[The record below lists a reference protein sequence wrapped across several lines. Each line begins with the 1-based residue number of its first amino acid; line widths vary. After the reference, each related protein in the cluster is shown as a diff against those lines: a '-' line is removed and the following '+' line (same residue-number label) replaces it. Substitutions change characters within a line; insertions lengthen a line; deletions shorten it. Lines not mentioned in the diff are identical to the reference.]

1 VVKRINILGMITD
14 CIVLISSDI
23 EWQIVKEL
31 VTQRDEMQT
40 SPFGEWFAVPV
51 EIGGESHPV
60 IFFQGGWGKISAA
73 ASTQY
78 VIDRWY
84 PQILINLGTCGG
96 FDGKIAKGEI
106 ILATQTVVYDIIE
119 QMGDYLEHIAHY
131 TTTIDLSWLAR
142 PYPLPVRETV
152 LVSADK
158 DLIAAEIPHLA
169 AMFGA
174 VAGDWE
180 SGAIAFVAQRNATKC
195 LILRGVSDLVGQ
207 AGGEAYANLSVF
219 ADGAKNVLR
228 RLLAS
233 LPQWIDQSREKMKE
247 AQTAIAHD

>member
-1 VVKRINILGMITD
+1 MSAQNLPEPVVVI
-14 CIVLISSDI
+14 LISSDI
-23 EWQIVKEL
+23 EWRIVKDL
-31 VTQRDEMQT
+31 VKQRDKIQT
-40 SPFGEWFAVPV
+40 SPFGEWFSAPLDV
-51 EIGGESHPV
+51 GGESRAV
-60 IFFQGGWGKISAA
+60 LFFQGGWGKISAA

-78 VIDRWY
+78 VIDRWQ
-84 PQILINLGTCGG
+84 PRLLINLGTCGG

-106 ILATQTVVYDIIE
+106 ILATKTIVYDIVE

-131 TTTIDLSWLAR
+131 TTSFDISWLKR

-158 DLIAAEIPHLA
+158 DLIAAEIPQLA
-169 AMFGA
+169 ATFGA

-207 AGGEAYANLSVF
+207 AGGEAYANLTVF
-219 ADGAKNVLR
+219 ADGAKNVLSP
-228 RLLAS
+228 LLAS
-233 LPQWIDQSREKMKE
+233 LPQWIAQSKP
-247 AQTAIAHD
+247 